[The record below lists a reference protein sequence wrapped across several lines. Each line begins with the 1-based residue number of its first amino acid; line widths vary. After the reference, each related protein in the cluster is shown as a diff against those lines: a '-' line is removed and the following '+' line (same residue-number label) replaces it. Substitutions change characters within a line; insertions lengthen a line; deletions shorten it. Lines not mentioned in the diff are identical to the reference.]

1 MRRRIGNAVNIYIS
15 TDYIKTY
22 HTHTIQHHRHFNKVY
37 YTSSGGFAP
46 STSASSFISIG
57 IGIDALL
64 LVPAFATLFNLRRL
78 DTVMVRL
85 VACALLYAVSEGN
98 FWLYL
103 RLYHSSALH
112 YA

>member
-1 MRRRIGNAVNIYIS
+1 MRRIGNAVNIYIS

-46 STSASSFISIG
+46 STTPASSFISIG

-64 LVPAFATLFNLRRL
+64 LVPAFATLFNLR
-78 DTVMVRL
+78 
-85 VACALLYAVSEGN
+85 CAIRQKGV
-98 FWLYL
+98 
-103 RLYHSSALH
+103 
-112 YA
+112 